1 MSFWPSPSPNR
12 AFVERRS
19 RLLAAFKGSAVI
31 ASGLARVR
39 NMQSSYFPF
48 RAESHFLYLVGRHLE
63 GALLLLHEGAAT
75 LYVSPPEAQD
85 ELWMGPEP
93 SVQQLSEQCG
103 LPVRPMTDFVAPD
116 VDLAVLAPQDTDT
129 ADWLAAQVDRPLE
142 AGGDPQSEEDLA
154 LGDAMIELRMIHDTA
169 ALDQMTQAAHVTEL
183 AHLAGLRALR
193 PGAREAAVRA
203 AMEAEIVAHGMIP
216 AYPSIVTVHGEV
228 LHNERH
234 EGLLQAGDL
243 LLADVGAETPEGWA
257 SDVTRTWPVTGSFSS
272 SQRAIYELVLLAQQA
287 AIESVAPQVRY
298 RDVHRVAAKKLLAGL
313 VGLGIFKGDVE
324 ELYALGAAGVFFP
337 HGVGHLLGLDV
348 HDLDDLGD
356 RATYAPGRERSQQM
370 GERYLRL
377 DRDLQ
382 PNMVVTI
389 EPGFYQ
395 VPSILNGTLP
405 RGVNEALN
413 RSELAKYSDVRG
425 IRIEDDVR
433 VTADG
438 REVLTRSIPKSVSEI
453 EAVSRQAIS
462 NQAIS
467 SHGSRGA

>member
-1 MSFWPSPSPNR
+1 MSFWPSPSPAR
-12 AFVERRS
+12 AFAERRA
-19 RLLAAFKGSAVI
+19 RLLSAFTGSAVI
-31 ASGLARVR
+31 ASGLPRVR
-39 NMQSSYFPF
+39 NMQSSYFQF
-48 RAESHFLYLVGRHLE
+48 RAESHFLYLVGRQLE

-75 LYVSPPEAQD
+75 LFVSPPEAQD

-93 SVQQLSEQCG
+93 SLQQLSELCG
-103 LPVRPMTDFVAPD
+103 LPVKAMEDFVAPTD
-116 VDLAVLAPQDTDT
+116 DLAVLAPQDTDT
-129 ADWLAAQVDRPLE
+129 ADWLAAQIDRPLE
-142 AGGDPQSEEDLA
+142 AGGDPQTEADLA
-154 LGDAMIELRMIHDTA
+154 LGDAMIELRMTHDTA
-169 ALDQMTQAAHVTEL
+169 ALDQMTQAAHVAEL
-183 AHLAGLRALR
+183 AHAAGLRALR
-193 PGAREAAVRA
+193 VDTREATIQA

-234 EGLLQAGDL
+234 EGVLQAGDL

-257 SDVTRTWPVTGSFSS
+257 SDVTRTWPVSGSFSG
-272 SQRAIYELVLLAQQA
+272 SQRAIYELVLKAQQA
-287 AIESVAPQVRY
+287 AIERVAPQVRY
-298 RDVHRVAAKKLLAGL
+298 RDVHRVAAKTLLEGL
-313 VGLGIFKGDVE
+313 VALGIFKGNAE

-356 RATYAPGRERSQQM
+356 RATYAPGRQRSQQM

-395 VPSILNGTLP
+395 VPSILNGMLP
-405 RGVNEALN
+405 PGVSDALN
-413 RSELAKYSDVRG
+413 RSELAKYADVRG

-433 VTADG
+433 VTSDG
-438 REVLTRSIPKSVSEI
+438 HEVLTQAIVKSVSEI
-453 EAVSRQAIS
+453 EAVSAQRGAP
-462 NQAIS
+462 
-467 SHGSRGA
+467 GSRGA